1 MDKII
6 DKAYAKINLML
17 RVLNRREDGYHN
29 LQMVNI
35 KIDLFDLIEITKTTK
50 DVIVEFNPVI
60 EVNNN
65 IVKKTAI
72 YMMRKFNI
80 DGGLKIKIKKHI
92 PIGAGLGGG
101 SSDVAVVINLI
112 DSLFNLQLKNKEK
125 EEIALLFGADVPYC
139 LYNKMA
145 IVEGIGEKV
154 TLIANPLPYNVIVV
168 YPNIVI
174 KTKDIF
180 LRINNYSNKI
190 DEKAL
195 IEAINKGQAFNFFI
209 NDLTK
214 EVVKEYP
221 LIKEIIE
228 RISKDKVEHVMMSG
242 SGSAIFALVIDEFV
256 DEVYEK
262 IRNEFPNYYVGLHQI
277 ID

>member
-17 RVLNRREDGYHN
+17 RVLNMREDGYHN

-35 KIDLFDLIEITKTTK
+35 KIDLFDLIEITKKAK
-50 DVIVEFNPVI
+50 DVIVEFNPII

-92 PIGAGLGGG
+92 PLGAGLGGG